1 MTDVITSTG
10 SRPRIS
16 RDTQLRIDVV
26 EEIDKMKVEWQAKI
40 DSVDDEKLNLLVSL
54 ALSARPHHLLTL
66 SLLRSGVLAS
76 RRHRGQVRRVGADVH
91 DARCFGRCRF
101 RG

>member
-1 MTDVITSTG
+1 
-10 SRPRIS
+10 
-16 RDTQLRIDVV
+16 
-26 EEIDKMKVEWQAKI
+26 MKVEWQAKI

-54 ALSARPHHLLTL
+54 ALSARLHHLLTL

-91 DARCFGRCRF
+91 DARGGQRRQLFLDFEGVPRLFLHPYLQPVVHR
-101 RG
+101 